1 VVAAAVSTAVTA
13 SVSAVAMT
21 PTIPTVPAAMLPAR
35 ALTAG
40 VAATTAGIKSGSLP
54 LGAAGSLL
62 GVEPVLVLLIPL
74 RDPSG
79 RERGL
84 AGGRLEGRAR
94 WGVGGR
100 GRS

>member
-1 VVAAAVSTAVTA
+1 MAT

-21 PTIPTVPAAMLPAR
+21 PTIATVPAAMLPAR
-35 ALTAG
+35 AVTAG
-40 VAATTAGIKSGSLP
+40 IAATTAGIKSGSLP
-54 LGAAGSLL
+54 LGAAGGLL
-62 GVEPVLVLLIPL
+62 GVEPVLVLLVPL

-84 AGGRLEGRAR
+84 AGGGLVGRAR
-94 WGVGGR
+94 GGVCGR